1 MIGLRHNI
9 SENKREDF
17 DAIDYL
23 THKISVDLKED
34 KRKVLKL
41 FLELM

>member
-1 MIGLRHNI
+1 MIKLRHDI

-17 DAIDYL
+17 DSTDYL
-23 THKISVDLKED
+23 KHKITCDLNED
-34 KRKVLKL
+34 NRKDLKL